1 MSVTDGRVLA
11 GPVTAYTDPVLAAPR
26 GPPKRHLVAS
36 PPPRDSSAVTTGARF
51 RVVSY
56 NILAE
61 LYATKQAYP
70 YCDSWSLAWPYRRAM
85 IEQEIE
91 EAQGDVVCLQEV
103 QADHYEQHINP
114 FMQALGYD
122 GMFKQKSR
130 ESMGQYGKVDGCATF
145 WRRNKFIML
154 ENYAIEFNDCA
165 RDAAAA
171 LGLDEGE
178 CRRYMNRLSRDNIAQ
193 IFVLEVIT
201 RPNAAGQTVRQP
213 RQMTNVCVVNTHL
226 YSNHARPDVKLW
238 QSMILMREVEQVAVA
253 RDIAVII
260 CGDFNSEPDSAVH
273 EFMSSGC
280 LETAHPELE
289 QSDNLGIL
297 PSQEEI
303 GHNMEF
309 ASVMEATLGAE
320 PPYTNF
326 TAKFKGTLD
335 YVWFTPGRLRV
346 LAVTNVPD
354 PQDLFAQCGE
364 GLPRCAPRPLLV
376 LVLLLLLL
384 PVASALH
391 CPCPIVHR
399 WSRGIAAR
407 ATRRITSCCA
417 PTSPS
422 PSRARGPAW

>member
-1 MSVTDGRVLA
+1 MKVVVTAIAATDGRVLA
-11 GPVTAYTDPVLAAPR
+11 GPMTCYTAPVLAAPR
-26 GPPKRHLVAS
+26 GPPKRHLVTTPS
-36 PPPRDSSAVTTGARF
+36 PNSTVTTGARF

-122 GMFKQKSR
+122 GLFKQKSR

-145 WRRNKFIML
+145 WRRSKFIML

-171 LGLDEGE
+171 LGLDDGE

-309 ASVMEATLGAE
+309 ASVMETTLGGE

-364 GLPRCAPRPLLV
+364 GLPRCAYSLCPAWKCRLWPCRPLHPGTPTPSAWSCSA
-376 LVLLLLLL
+376 
-384 PVASALH
+384 PVTH
-391 CPCPIVHR
+391 TPH
-399 WSRGIAAR
+399 
-407 ATRRITSCCA
+407 RRIVFPPCNAAST
-417 PTSPS
+417 
-422 PSRARGPAW
+422 